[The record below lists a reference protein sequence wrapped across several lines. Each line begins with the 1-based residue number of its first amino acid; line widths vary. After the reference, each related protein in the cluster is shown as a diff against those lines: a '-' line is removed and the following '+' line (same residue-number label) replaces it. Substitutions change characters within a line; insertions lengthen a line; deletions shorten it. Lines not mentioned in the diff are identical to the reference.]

1 MLIFINLRAHKICFR
16 LTLMTINKAK
26 TELTATRSNL
36 DGLMKYAYELTGPNS
51 FRLIMLDS
59 VSGKIRQLSFELK
72 SPKRG
77 YIEVEFAC
85 HGFCI
90 NFPLK
95 KNVSNMTFKLT
106 DFIGMIE
113 MGVKIDRN
121 ELNPQTDLEV
131 EF

>member
-1 MLIFINLRAHKICFR
+1 MNYTFEPI
-16 LTLMTINKAK
+16 
-26 TELTATRSNL
+26 
-36 DGLMKYAYELTGPNS
+36 GLNS
-51 FRLIMLDS
+51 FRLTMLDT
-59 VSGKIRQLSFELK
+59 VSKKVRYLSFELK

-77 YIEVEFAC
+77 FVEIEFTC

-95 KNVSNMTFKLT
+95 KNVSSMTFKLS

-113 MGVKIDRN
+113 MGIKIDKNQR
-121 ELNPQTDLEV
+121 NPQPDLDV

>member
-1 MLIFINLRAHKICFR
+1 
-16 LTLMTINKAK
+16 MTINKAK
-26 TELTATRSNL
+26 IELTAIRSNL
-36 DGLMKYAYELTGPNS
+36 DGLMKYTYEPTGPDS
-51 FRLIMLDS
+51 FRLTMLDS

-77 YIEVEFAC
+77 CIDVEFTC
-85 HGFCI
+85 HHFCI

-95 KNVSNMTFKLT
+95 KNVSSMAFKLA

-113 MGVKIDRN
+113 MGVKIGRN